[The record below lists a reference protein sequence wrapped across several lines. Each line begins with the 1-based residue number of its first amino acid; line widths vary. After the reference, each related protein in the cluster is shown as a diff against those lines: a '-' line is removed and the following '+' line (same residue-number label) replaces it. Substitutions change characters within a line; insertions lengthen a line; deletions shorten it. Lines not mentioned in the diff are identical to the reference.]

1 MDHQQ
6 RAEAIHVLDLKYR
19 GTMHQTDLTVKDEEA
34 RRLKLRVIVL
44 RDEVAVLR
52 DQLTEKDDRI
62 SNLSQKY
69 EDIAAQLGR
78 MNQTCKDQADQLGLQ
93 ARQQSDLKAELQALN
108 NMSHESSKTL
118 AEKLALS
125 RELAVLKPEIDH
137 LRSQLSHQKDVLAEK
152 LALERQLSTLETEL
166 ADERRAAEKV
176 SQRRESEDK
185 EANEELQQRVAD
197 LEKQLAAEK
206 KASRKAKKSQE
217 KEQTN
222 VEDALRQQVSDL
234 EARLAAEQ
242 EASETAR
249 KTHQKVQSDTEAELR
264 QQVADLE
271 KKLADDKRTA
281 QKSKRS
287 KVNDDKEQ
295 QSELQQ
301 KVQELEEKLA
311 AEAREAERARR
322 ASEKEVA
329 TANDQVEML
338 TQRVEEFKNKLKEV
352 RAELKEVRAEL
363 TQAQTAPAR
372 TTTTTVPLKD
382 NENKRPLSK
391 AKPGKKRGANEISV
405 DEMMM
410 DTPGHVEGRGKR
422 TLKKR
427 GVDLTTVGEKSTF
440 SITPFLEKSNTI
452 SLAETIEEEDEEP
465 SVLYGK
471 GDPAAP
477 IIEPEAEA
485 AEDIPIGTA
494 EKPAKSVSK
503 ALKATKPKAAGA
515 GEKKSR
521 GRPKAQAL
529 KESSPNTNV
538 PSAASRSLPGSK
550 PASLEKVVEE
560 PEEKPSTENIPT
572 ASVTGIKK
580 SSDSKEKSVTSAF
593 EPGNVSL
600 ENPEPKKKKRKLLG
614 ASTKGTLF
622 DKDED
627 AGEAEAAAVPKTG
640 AAAGGGKRKP
650 VGLKASKGPVS
661 TLAKNAFGGKAF
673 SPLKR
678 DRRGVNASFLA

>member
-1 MDHQQ
+1 MP
-6 RAEAIHVLDLKYR
+6 
-19 GTMHQTDLTVKDEEA
+19 
-34 RRLKLRVIVL
+34 
-44 RDEVAVLR
+44 
-52 DQLTEKDDRI
+52 DD
-62 SNLSQKY
+62 
-69 EDIAAQLGR
+69 
-78 MNQTCKDQADQLGLQ
+78 
-93 ARQQSDLKAELQALN
+93 
-108 NMSHESSKTL
+108 SSKTL

-137 LRSQLSHQKDVLAEK
+137 LRLQVSHQKDVLAEK
-152 LALERQLSTLETEL
+152 LALEQQLSSLETEL
-166 ADERRAAEKV
+166 ANERRAAEKV
-176 SQRRESEDK
+176 LQRQESEDK

-206 KASRKAKKSQE
+206 KASQKAKKSQE
-217 KEQTN
+217 KGQTDA
-222 VEDALRQQVSDL
+222 EEALRQQVADL
-234 EARLAAEQ
+234 EKRLAAEQ
-242 EASETAR
+242 KASETAK
-249 KTHQKVQSDTEAELR
+249 KTHQKVQSDSEAELR

-271 KKLADDKRTA
+271 KKLADEKRTA
-281 QKSKRS
+281 QKAKRS
-287 KVNDDKEQ
+287 KGADEKEL
-295 QSELQQ
+295 QSELQH
-301 KVQELEEKLA
+301 KVQELEEKI
-311 AEAREAERARR
+311 ESDAREAERARR

-363 TQAQTAPAR
+363 TQAQTAPSR

-382 NENKRPLSK
+382 NEAKRPLSK

-422 TLKKR
+422 PLKKR
-427 GVDLTTVGEKSTF
+427 GVDFTTVGEKSTF

-452 SLAETIEEEDEEP
+452 NLAETIEEEDEEP
-465 SVLYGK
+465 SVLFGK

-477 IIEPEAEA
+477 IVEPEAEA
-485 AEDIPIGTA
+485 AEDIPIASA

-503 ALKATKPKAAGA
+503 ALKATKPKAADA
-515 GEKKSR
+515 TQKKPR

-538 PSAASRSLPGSK
+538 PSAAGRASPRSKS
-550 PASLEKVVEE
+550 ASLEKVVEE
-560 PEEKPSTENIPT
+560 PEDRPSTEDLPT
-572 ASVTGIKK
+572 ASAPGAKK
-580 SSDSKEKSVTSAF
+580 SADSKHKSAPGAL
-593 EPGNVSL
+593 EPGNVSS

-614 ASTKGTLF
+614 VSNKGTLF

-627 AGEAEAAAVPKTG
+627 AGEAEAAAAPKTS

-650 VGLKASKGPVS
+650 VGLKSSKGPVS